1 MWSPK
6 SWENETRIGAR
17 WLKSGKYN
25 TCVFKGHVGIT
36 FWGGIVAQTG
46 PHLGVDHDSRIWND
60 TQVLFPMR
68 PGEWGLG
75 DLAYEHCER
84 IFSGRTMPSGAQAM
98 LATCNPW
105 TDADVFM
112 KNFIAFYRARVESV
126 IHRLKNHGW
135 CETAFRGSY
144 SMLVALH
151 DIAVI
156 TTALEIKLE
165 FELDNK
171 AMFEVVGPLA
181 THNKTE

>member
-17 WLKSGKYN
+17 WSKSGKYN

-84 IFSGRTMPSGAQAM
+84 ILSGRTMPSGAQAM
-98 LATCNPW
+98 LANPW

-112 KNFIAFYRARVESV
+112 KNFIAFYRARTRRECDPHVEKS
-126 IHRLKNHGW
+126 W
-135 CETAFRGSY
+135 
-144 SMLVALH
+144 LVR
-151 DIAVI
+151 DSISW
-156 TTALEIKLE
+156 
-165 FELDNK
+165 ELQH
-171 AMFEVVGPLA
+171 ACCLA
-181 THNKTE
+181 